1 MNLVIPVQTLP
12 SIRSSLSKCSRW
24 VPLVMLVFQKVR
36 RTWFFRELLHPA
48 SESASEYLP
57 LTAVDCP
64 ECTRLVLGTPIY
76 LQRPFSR
83 ANTGLVSL
91 VRSER
96 QRATSFRSSAYG
108 ARH

>member
-12 SIRSSLSKCSRW
+12 SIRASLSKCSPW

-48 SESASEYLP
+48 SKSASGYLP

-91 VRSER
+91 VRSAR